1 MLTANRIRLS
11 LSLQAPFSMLSS
23 SPLCDFRLVV
33 GRDYPRPGGRNPQG
47 VNTLSTPASIVLGPH
62 SHAAFGQMG
71 RPSRLARYVQKSDEV
86 LATAKRRQA
95 LSDWRYHAE
104 IQTGTAASPRPGHA
118 PKRVIAVYLWV

>member
-1 MLTANRIRLS
+1 MRAPVYFGNGQTPKSHRSLSHVAIHMLTANRIRLS

-86 LATAKRRQA
+86 
-95 LSDWRYHAE
+95 
-104 IQTGTAASPRPGHA
+104 
-118 PKRVIAVYLWV
+118 